1 MGSLGNSRM
10 AKKVKRKIKLDCGG
24 GFLTSD
30 LLPSH
35 EKEGAPKMLF
45 LLKQKKKKKEKKK
58 TKYACGRGCLGF
70 NAAEGGRSGLSR
82 VGVLCPGCIWRID

>member
-45 LLKQKKKKKEKKK
+45 LLKQKKKKKKKK
-58 TKYACGRGCLGF
+58 RLSTHVGEVAWGLMPQR
-70 NAAEGGRSGLSR
+70 EGGAG
-82 VGVLCPGCIWRID
+82 